1 MSQVRG
7 INRYY
12 GAIGHRLL
20 YMSNQPERDAVGAET
35 IVDLLEELT
44 VPDQE
49 LPIAGEIRLS
59 AFGAAKTTEWRIE
72 EPEGNQHDSV
82 RQLETFYIRSTGIVT
97 GLREQDLFFFLKEL
111 NISCKLTRRND
122 QPLFAPY
129 TTLPPHLERLT
140 IELSKQSASDTTL
153 FSLDFHLAPVRGS
166 TLLALWIHDR
176 DSYGG
181 GDRWRIPVTMS
192 RDYFR
197 DTPVAESLQSLMLQG
212 TWSPDAPLDSVA
224 FAPLAK
230 LTRLTLEIEN
240 LPDTGQLDYI
250 TAWPTLVRV
259 VAPHAVFDVN
269 KARGL
274 VRGQTKL
281 TVVGTRPP
289 LLLDRFGPVLP
300 LELSYVTILPVPR
313 RAAAPLN
320 EQWRQ
325 RRSEFPARLTARSA
339 TWVSPKMSAILHHVG
354 LLDLTLRTEIFAA
367 AFVEMLPHRRD
378 INRFLELWQ

>member
-7 INRYY
+7 VNRYY
-12 GAIGHRLL
+12 GAIGHRRL
-20 YMSNQPERDAVGAET
+20 YMSNQPERDVVGAET

-49 LPIAGEIRLS
+49 LPIVGEIQLS
-59 AFGAAKTTEWRIE
+59 AFGDAKTTEWRIE

-82 RQLETFYIRSTGIVT
+82 RQLETFHIRSTGIVT

-129 TTLPPHLERLT
+129 TTLPPHLERLK
-140 IELSKQSASDTTL
+140 IELDKQSASDTVP

-166 TLLALWIHDR
+166 TLSTLWIHGR
-176 DSYGG
+176 DAAAI
-181 GDRWRIPVTMS
+181 RWLIPITVS

-197 DTPVAESLQSLMLQG
+197 DTPVAESLQSLLLDG
-212 TWSPDAPLDSVA
+212 TLSPDSPIDPAV

-230 LTRLTLEIEN
+230 LTNLTLHLGEWPEN
-240 LPDTGQLDYI
+240 NPLDYI

-259 VAPHAVFDVN
+259 KVPHAVFNVT

-281 TVVGTRPP
+281 VVAGTRPP

-300 LELSYVTILPVPR
+300 LELRYVTITLAQGRP
-313 RAAAPLN
+313 ATLS
-320 EQWRQ
+320 QLWRQ

-339 TWVSPKMSAILHHVG
+339 TWMAPKMSAILHHVG
-354 LLDLTLRTEIFAA
+354 LLDLTLRTEIFAT